1 MPFFYPHNPGHAGP
15 PACFPA
21 VDPEPQR
28 GEVSGL
34 GHTAG
39 EGSSAFARRSPG
51 LLLSAEV
58 LSSSEPYVFDGEMEV
73 QREWGAAGSPRDS
86 SHRGGLGRGCQV

>member
-1 MPFFYPHNPGHAGP
+1 MPFCYPHNPGHAGA
-15 PACFPA
+15 PACFPG

-28 GEVSGL
+28 GEVAGL

-51 LLLSAEV
+51 LLLIAEV
-58 LSSSEPYVFDGEMEV
+58 GSSEPYVFDGEMEV
-73 QREWGAAGSPRDS
+73 QRGWGAA
-86 SHRGGLGRGCQV
+86 